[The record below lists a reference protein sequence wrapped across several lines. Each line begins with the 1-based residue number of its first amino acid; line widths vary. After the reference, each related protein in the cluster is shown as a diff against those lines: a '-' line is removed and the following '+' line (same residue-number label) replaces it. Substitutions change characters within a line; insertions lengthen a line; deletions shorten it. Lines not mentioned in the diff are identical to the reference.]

1 MSACHY
7 FMSCFFNKQSWLLL
21 FALTTPLHFQW
32 LADLTVSGKKLP
44 SQTVL
49 LSVPEL
55 SMYCYCFVFKWC
67 FFEEFCSIMGQTYF
81 LNFYSSS
88 TCVTPYLTSILDI
101 VIPSPLCLSP
111 HKSPLVFSSSF
122 YSLLFKSLHFQLIL
136 CPVYIYIPIFIYHV
150 EEFFNVL

>member
-21 FALTTPLHFQW
+21 FALKTPLHFQW

-44 SQTVL
+44 SHTVL

-55 SMYCYCFVFKWC
+55 SMYCYCFVFNC
-67 FFEEFCSIMGQTYF
+67 CLFEEFCQHYGSKVF
-81 LNFYSSS
+81 LKLLLFIRWCDPI
-88 TCVTPYLTSILDI
+88 TDQILDI
-101 VIPSPLCLSP
+101 VIPSPLWLSP

-122 YSLLFKSLHFQLIL
+122 YSLLFRSLHFPANLVSCL
-136 CPVYIYIPIFIYHV
+136 YLYPH
-150 EEFFNVL
+150 L

>member
-1 MSACHY
+1 
-7 FMSCFFNKQSWLLL
+7 MSCFFNKQSWLLL

-55 SMYCYCFVFKWC
+55 SMYCYCFVFKRCLFWRILSALWVKHISWTSTLHQLVWPHNWPAFWISWSHHPC
-67 FFEEFCSIMGQTYF
+67 VCRPTSHP
-81 LNFYSSS
+81 SSL
-88 TCVTPYLTSILDI
+88 VQ
-101 VIPSPLCLSP
+101 VFIPS
-111 HKSPLVFSSSF
+111 
-122 YSLLFKSLHFQLIL
+122 SLDHCIFQLIL

-150 EEFFNVL
+150 EEFF